1 MKILFDYKI
10 FYQQKY
16 GGISNYFYNL
26 GKEFIKL
33 EQNILFSVPIHKNQY
48 ISNLNSNFIYGLK
61 LKFLP
66 HYLNNLFENYNHIFT
81 QKKIEKFDP
90 DIVHESYYSKKN
102 LKIKK
107 MYAQFMI

>member
-61 LKFLP
+61 L
-66 HYLNNLFENYNHIFT
+66 NFT
-81 QKKIEKFDP
+81 
-90 DIVHESYYSKKN
+90 H
-102 LKIKK
+102 
-107 MYAQFMI
+107 A